1 MTSAPNIQ
9 TALEQRKAEAN
20 DASRAFD
27 IDRQVQGVTLAT
39 FWRQATPG
47 TTYWR
52 GHVPMSHLPG
62 NVRALEDDSLSIE
75 DERLVLK
82 GQEGA
87 AIWQFLGDDGRSRIA
102 LQLRRQGVRTL
113 MEVDDTYVRFAPPL
127 YGRHGA
133 WTRTHAEA
141 VSNGT
146 GYSVEMHRKVVPQMD
161 GIIVATDWLAEEYA
175 EYNPSVYVCP
185 NSVVP
190 EDWDVERTE
199 SETLRI
205 GYYGSPSHVRDWP
218 RVKKALKWAAR
229 QKDVEVSVIG
239 FVPPG
244 WTGKTVAWSDS
255 VLDARKPLGAIDVGL
270 APLTRNVWADG
281 KSDVKALEY
290 AMAGVLPLLEDAPP
304 YSPWKAIGWP
314 LMASSEAEWGDL
326 IKDVVE
332 NRDEVKAQAAAAKA
346 YVLAERTIETN
357 IHKWREAVLGGP
369 QA

>member
-1 MTSAPNIQ
+1 MSLATETQ
-9 TALEQRKAEAN
+9 EALRVRQAEAN
-20 DASRAFD
+20 DASKAFD
-27 IDRQVQGVTLAT
+27 LDWKVPGVTLAT

-52 GHVPMSHLPG
+52 GYVPMSRLPG
-62 NVRALEDDSLSIE
+62 HVRVLENDSLDVE
-75 DERLVLK
+75 DGRLILK
-82 GQEGA
+82 GQEGV

-102 LQLRRQGVRTL
+102 AQLRRQGVRTL
-113 MEVDDTYVRFAPPL
+113 MEVDDLYLNFAPPL
-127 YGRHGA
+127 YGKFGS

-141 VSNGT
+141 VANGT
-146 GYSVEMHRKVVPQMD
+146 GYSVEMHRKLVPQMD
-161 GIIVATDWLAEEYA
+161 GIICSTEHLAERYA
-175 EYNPSVYVCP
+175 AYNPNVYLCP
-185 NSVVP
+185 NSVIP
-190 EDWDVERTE
+190 DDWDVPRVE
-199 SETLRI
+199 SDVLRI

-314 LMASSEAEWGDL
+314 LMAASEDEWVDL
-326 IKDVVE
+326 IKGVVA
-332 NRDEVKAQAAAAKA
+332 NRDRVKEQAAAAKD
-346 YVLAERTIETN
+346 YVLEHRTIDAN
-357 IHKWREAVLGGP
+357 IHRWKEAVDG
-369 QA
+369 